1 MADPT
6 YQKLAA
12 ARFGLA
18 GLGSLWL
25 GPDHLLQVRSSF
37 GVERYRRWFF
47 KDIQSFVTRR
57 TATRLVWNLVVG
69 LAGLAIGAGAVAC
82 MVGTSSST
90 GVDAQALMI
99 IGGILGFIAL
109 ACFALVLV
117 NTLLGPSCTIHVQTP
132 LGTEKLTVPTRLN
145 AFLKISARVAPL
157 IEAAQAAAPSVEA
170 PISTSE

>member
-6 YQKLAA
+6 YQKLAS

-18 GLGSLWL
+18 GIGSLWL

-47 KDIQSFVTRR
+47 KDIQALITRR
-57 TATRLVWNLVVG
+57 TATRLVWNLVIG

-90 GVDAQALMI
+90 GVDSQALMI

-109 ACFALVLV
+109 GCFALVLV
-117 NTLLGPSCTIHVQTP
+117 NTFLGPSCTILVQTP
-132 LGTEKLTVPTRLN
+132 LGTEKLTIPTRLN
-145 AFLKISARVAPL
+145 AFLKISARLAPL
-157 IEAAQAAAPSVEA
+157 IQEAQAATPREDGPMTNVE
-170 PISTSE
+170 